1 MNQRI
6 DQTVR
11 GLRLASKIVFPTL
24 GGSFLLF
31 AIQAYSQ
38 IEEAKMAVRVT
49 EKLQNASLAQGC
61 LIVTALSI
69 GAVCWMARLMY
80 LVMQEQSREK
90 EERLKRAENHNRTLT
105 ELLVKQK
112 SDAPH

>member
-1 MNQRI
+1 MNPSTER
-6 DQTVR
+6 TVR
-11 GLRLASKIVFPTL
+11 SLRIASKIVFPTL

-31 AIQAYSQ
+31 AFQAYSQ
-38 IEEAKMAVRVT
+38 IQEANTALRVAD
-49 EKLQNASLAQGC
+49 KLQNATLAQGC

-105 ELLVKQK
+105 DLLVKQK
-112 SDAPH
+112 SDAPR